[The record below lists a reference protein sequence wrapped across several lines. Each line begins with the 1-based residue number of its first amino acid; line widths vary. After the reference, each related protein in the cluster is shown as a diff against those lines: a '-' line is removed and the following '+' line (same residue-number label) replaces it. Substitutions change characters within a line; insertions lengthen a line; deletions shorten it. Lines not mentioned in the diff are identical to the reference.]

1 MPMKDDSERIKYA
14 QWVLER
20 TLAAI
25 GAAEVKLG
33 IIITINL
40 AMLASMDSVFKTKD
54 MFIGWSLIFPIEA
67 FIGIFLSLFCC
78 ALVLIPRL
86 QGPERS
92 FIFFGRV
99 GRKPQKDY
107 FSEFTQ
113 AGEDAILDDL
123 IAQIH
128 INSQIAC
135 KKYNWI
141 RASMIFSLLSILPW
155 FLSMTKLMHN

>member
-1 MPMKDDSERIKYA
+1 MKDDSERIKYA

-40 AMLASMDSVFKTKD
+40 AMLASMESVFKTKD
-54 MFIGWSLIFPIEA
+54 MFIGWSLIFAIEA

-86 QGPERS
+86 QGR
-92 FIFFGRV
+92 
-99 GRKPQKDY
+99 
-107 FSEFTQ
+107 
-113 AGEDAILDDL
+113 
-123 IAQIH
+123 
-128 INSQIAC
+128 
-135 KKYNWI
+135 
-141 RASMIFSLLSILPW
+141 
-155 FLSMTKLMHN
+155 

>member
-1 MPMKDDSERIKYA
+1 MRDDSERIKYA
-14 QWVLER
+14 QWILER
-20 TLAAI
+20 TLASI
-25 GAAEVKLG
+25 GAAEVKLSV
-33 IIITINL
+33 IITINL
-40 AMLASMDSVFKTKD
+40 AMLAGLGGA
-54 MFIGWSLIFPIEA
+54 FISFQATQGWHLLFFIEA
-67 FIGIFLSLFCC
+67 SIGIFVSLICC

-99 GRKPQKDY
+99 GRRPQKDY
-107 FSEFTQ
+107 FTEFTQ
-113 AGEDAILDDL
+113 AGEDAILNDL

-141 RASMIFSLLSILPW
+141 RTSIICSLLSILPW
-155 FLSMTKLMHN
+155 FLSMTTAIYK